1 MEKTL
6 FESEIFNKEAKGMAP
21 FRIRITESMAN
32 GTHTVQ
38 VIREEFDKV
47 GDNLV
52 VKNENLLN
60 GSTWHD

>member
-1 MEKTL
+1 
-6 FESEIFNKEAKGMAP
+6 MAP
-21 FRIRITESMAN
+21 FRIRITESIAN